1 MDTVET
7 VFYNERTML
16 SSEQI
21 KTLSAILAD
30 LGQVAVVSIV
40 LPFIFLTFSE
50 DAVSKIIFGSLLSLF
65 FWVSSVLLV
74 KNIH

>member
-1 MDTVET
+1 
-7 VFYNERTML
+7 ML

-40 LPFIFLTFSE
+40 LPFIFPTFSE